1 MPDEKDIEVVDAQTV
16 SPEAKEEHIKSVVAA
31 LKKKHGLKEVF
42 VIESDDKIGF
52 VKRPSRD
59 QLAYAMTLAQ
69 SNPLGMAEEIL
80 NSGWL
85 EGDDALIYED
95 KYFLSISQQID
106 DLIETTT
113 VAIKKY

>member
-1 MPDEKDIEVVDAQTV
+1 MGKEKEIEVFDIQTV
-16 SPEAKEEHIKSVVAA
+16 SPEDKENHIEKVVAD
-31 LKKKHGLKEVF
+31 LKKKHGIKEVF
-42 VIESDDKIGF
+42 VIEADGKIGF

-80 NSGWL
+80 KSGWL
-85 EGDDALIYED
+85 AGDEDLITVD

-106 DLIETTT
+106 DLIETTS